1 MSAVRSVVR
10 AVHRDDDLDPRWFW
24 PAFVIGG
31 SVSLYGMVRVAQS
44 FVDTPA
50 FVRWLVG
57 LAIVHDLVVAPVVA
71 IVGWVVH
78 RVLPRWAAHAVVP
91 ALAVAA
97 ITALFAW
104 PLVRGYGVRPSP
116 SHLPRDYVAG
126 LTVILVLIAAVT
138 LGACIRAAVRRRRGS
153 PARSDPRTPAPGT
166 RPR

>member
-1 MSAVRSVVR
+1 MSALGAVGR

-24 PAFVIGG
+24 PALVIGG
-31 SVSLYGMVRVAQS
+31 TVSLYGMVRVAQS

-50 FVRWLVG
+50 FVRWVVG
-57 LAIVHDLVVAPVVA
+57 LAILHDLVVAPVAA
-71 IVGWVVH
+71 IVGWVAY
-78 RVLPRWAAHAVVP
+78 RVLPRWAAHVVVP

-97 ITALFAW
+97 ITTLFAW

-116 SHLPRDYVAG
+116 SHLPRDYGAG

-138 LGACIRAAVRRRRGS
+138 VGASIRATVRRRRGS
-153 PARSDPRTPAPGT
+153 RARSAPRPRAPGT